1 MHISRIFVYP
11 IKSARPYEPSSA
23 EVTRHGFTYDR
34 RFMILNVQPD
44 GSLKNMHIAE
54 YTELSL
60 LFADIRFSQD
70 QDAAN
75 ASVHLTWRPPH
86 GESKDLDIPLV
97 PDTTSLERIHVTMHS
112 SPTDAYKMDD
122 QYNKWLSACL
132 GYDVV
137 LAYLG
142 EHERPVLMTTY
153 QKKTKPQTG
162 GWLSSITS
170 KLPTSLGAII
180 SGEAEADDTITFA
193 DCAPFLVVNET
204 SLRDV
209 SRRLPDGEE
218 MDISKF
224 RPNIIVSGAESSW
237 EEDYWSELQ
246 TSSNVKLHLVQ
257 NCVRCVSLNVDYAT
271 GKPGEGESGKI
282 LKKLQSDR
290 RVDKG
295 AKYSPVFGRY
305 AFLGKGDEGKSLSIG
320 DEVTITQLNTERTTL
335 DWPGIVLSLKEKDP
349 QSWSKEGCKSGSGEQ
364 DPSKNLVDN
373 TQQKVFVLNLFPGVK
388 VYSCI
393 MAERKVI
400 SKYYPPDFDPSKITR
415 QRKTQSSA
423 AKLES
428 VRLSS
433 SFSMRCNRCGDFI
446 YKGRKFKARKQMTDG
461 HYLNI
466 PIVRLFIRCTACS
479 SEIAFDTD
487 FENED
492 YKDMSGATR
501 NFEPWREAESIQ
513 ETESERF
520 DRLEREDKIP

>member
-1 MHISRIFVYP
+1 
-11 IKSARPYEPSSA
+11 
-23 EVTRHGFTYDR
+23 
-34 RFMILNVQPD
+34 
-44 GSLKNMHIAE
+44 
-54 YTELSL
+54 
-60 LFADIRFSQD
+60 
-70 QDAAN
+70 
-75 ASVHLTWRPPH
+75 
-86 GESKDLDIPLV
+86 
-97 PDTTSLERIHVTMHS
+97 
-112 SPTDAYKMDD
+112 MDD

-142 EHERPVLMTTY
+142 EHERPVLMTTH
-153 QKKTKPQTG
+153 QKKNQPQTG

-180 SGEAEADDTITFA
+180 SGEAQADDTITFA

-320 DEVTITQLNTERTTL
+320 DEVTITQRNTERTTL
-335 DWPGIVLSLKEKDP
+335 DWPGIDFKD
-349 QSWSKEGCKSGSGEQ
+349 
-364 DPSKNLVDN
+364 
-373 TQQKVFVLNLFPGVK
+373 
-388 VYSCI
+388 
-393 MAERKVI
+393 
-400 SKYYPPDFDPSKITR
+400 
-415 QRKTQSSA
+415 
-423 AKLES
+423 
-428 VRLSS
+428 
-433 SFSMRCNRCGDFI
+433 
-446 YKGRKFKARKQMTDG
+446 
-461 HYLNI
+461 
-466 PIVRLFIRCTACS
+466 
-479 SEIAFDTD
+479 
-487 FENED
+487 ED
-492 YKDMSGATR
+492 YKDTNGATR
-501 NFEPWREAESIQ
+501 NFEPWREAEPAQ
-513 ETESERF
+513 ETGSERL
-520 DRLEREDKIP
+520 DRFEREGERYTLVGLEAKATNAETEMAVANALDEIMMQNAQREIRVRSNTGRNVQTALEDNDQDKEATRKAFGHDANELVRRLPVEEVDAGEYSKALAWSVPSFQRIKRRKKNYSATLGIKHNIQHRSNTNSKDD

>member
-1 MHISRIFVYP
+1 MSTMHISRIFVYP

-34 RFMILNVQPD
+34 RFMILKVQPD

-60 LFADIRFSQD
+60 LFTNIEFPQD

-75 ASVHLTWRPPH
+75 ASIHLTWRPPH
-86 GESKDLDIPLV
+86 GDSKDVDVPLIP
-97 PDTTSLERIHVTMHS
+97 DMTSLEKIRVTMHS

-122 QYNKWLSACL
+122 RYNKWLSECL

-137 LAYLG
+137 LVYLG
-142 EHERPVLMTTY
+142 EYERPVLMTTH
-153 QKKTKPQTG
+153 QKKNQPQTQAG

-170 KLPTSLGAII
+170 KLPTSLGTII
-180 SGEAEADDTITFA
+180 SGEAQADDKITFA

-257 NCVRCVSLNVDYAT
+257 NCVRCVSLNIDYAT

-320 DEVTITQLNTERTTL
+320 DEVTITQLNAERTTL
-335 DWPGIVLSLKEKDP
+335 DWPGIGTTP
-349 QSWSKEGCKSGSGEQ
+349 
-364 DPSKNLVDN
+364 
-373 TQQKVFVLNLFPGVK
+373 
-388 VYSCI
+388 
-393 MAERKVI
+393 
-400 SKYYPPDFDPSKITR
+400 
-415 QRKTQSSA
+415 A
-423 AKLES
+423 A
-428 VRLSS
+428 
-433 SFSMRCNRCGDFI
+433 
-446 YKGRKFKARKQMTDG
+446 A
-461 HYLNI
+461 
-466 PIVRLFIRCTACS
+466 
-479 SEIAFDTD
+479 
-487 FENED
+487 
-492 YKDMSGATR
+492 
-501 NFEPWREAESIQ
+501 
-513 ETESERF
+513 
-520 DRLEREDKIP
+520 

>member
-1 MHISRIFVYP
+1 MSAMHISRIFVYP
-11 IKSARPYEPSSA
+11 IKSARPYEPSAA

-34 RFMILNVQPD
+34 RFMILQVQPD

-54 YTELSL
+54 YPELSL
-60 LFADIRFSQD
+60 LFADIRFAQD

-75 ASVHLTWRPPH
+75 ASIHLTWRPPH

-97 PDTTSLERIHVTMHS
+97 PNTTSLEKMHVTMHS

-142 EHERPVLMTTY
+142 EHERPVLMTTHQ
-153 QKKTKPQTG
+153 QKNQPQTG

-180 SGEAEADDTITFA
+180 SSEAQADDKITFA

-335 DWPGIVLSLKEKDP
+335 DWPGIGTNP
-349 QSWSKEGCKSGSGEQ
+349 A
-364 DPSKNLVDN
+364 P
-373 TQQKVFVLNLFPGVK
+373 
-388 VYSCI
+388 
-393 MAERKVI
+393 A
-400 SKYYPPDFDPSKITR
+400 
-415 QRKTQSSA
+415 
-423 AKLES
+423 
-428 VRLSS
+428 
-433 SFSMRCNRCGDFI
+433 
-446 YKGRKFKARKQMTDG
+446 
-461 HYLNI
+461 
-466 PIVRLFIRCTACS
+466 
-479 SEIAFDTD
+479 
-487 FENED
+487 
-492 YKDMSGATR
+492 
-501 NFEPWREAESIQ
+501 
-513 ETESERF
+513 
-520 DRLEREDKIP
+520 